1 MGEPQGAEV
10 DETMVVPAIEEV
22 VELMVEAEEQM
33 AAPVIDI
40 TIREIG
46 PRVSAV
52 EGHVQ
57 FMASQ
62 MVQAVDRMEQIGI
75 QMEQG
80 QQTATQRDKIQQ
92 LQTMMSEMSRREGTL
107 MQCILGMDK
116 RLAELEKKKLTGPQ

>member
-33 AAPVIDI
+33 AAP
-40 TIREIG
+40 
-46 PRVSAV
+46 
-52 EGHVQ
+52 
-57 FMASQ
+57 
-62 MVQAVDRMEQIGI
+62 AVDTDGQIGI